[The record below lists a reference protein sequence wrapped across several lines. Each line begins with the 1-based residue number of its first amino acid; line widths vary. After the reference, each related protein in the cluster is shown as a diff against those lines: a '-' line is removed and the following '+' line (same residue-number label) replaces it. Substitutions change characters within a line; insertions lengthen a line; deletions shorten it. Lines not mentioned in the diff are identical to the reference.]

1 MQALPL
7 ACGACRATCSIKAAS
22 MDMSMHQQGGCG
34 CPVSRATS
42 IAQRLSPPHKGQRV
56 ASMSMAAGM
65 RCIVLQSRVARAA
78 SATGCISRRMPS
90 QKDRMLAG
98 ELYDPS
104 DAEIQA
110 DQIACH
116 SWLARFNASLGDG
129 ASRWRVLLQERLGAV
144 GAGSVVR
151 PPFHCDYG
159 YNLFLGEGVFLNF
172 NCTVLDVVPVHIGDR
187 TQIGPGVQIL
197 SADHP
202 RSAHER
208 SQGLEFGRP
217 IRIGKDVWV
226 GGGALILP
234 GVTIGD
240 GAIIGAG
247 SVVTRDV
254 PEGAT
259 ALGNPARVR

>member
-1 MQALPL
+1 
-7 ACGACRATCSIKAAS
+7 
-22 MDMSMHQQGGCG
+22 
-34 CPVSRATS
+34 
-42 IAQRLSPPHKGQRV
+42 
-56 ASMSMAAGM
+56 M
-65 RCIVLQSRVARAA
+65 R
-78 SATGCISRRMPS
+78 TE
-90 QKDRMLAG
+90 KDKMLAG
-98 ELYDPS
+98 ELYRADSPELIADNRRIGAWMERYNATTAAPEQRLPLMREIFRHVGR
-104 DAEIQA
+104 DANI
-110 DQIACH
+110 
-116 SWLARFNASLGDG
+116 
-129 ASRWRVLLQERLGAV
+129 
-144 GAGSVVR
+144 R

-208 SQGLEFGRP
+208 SLGLEFGRP